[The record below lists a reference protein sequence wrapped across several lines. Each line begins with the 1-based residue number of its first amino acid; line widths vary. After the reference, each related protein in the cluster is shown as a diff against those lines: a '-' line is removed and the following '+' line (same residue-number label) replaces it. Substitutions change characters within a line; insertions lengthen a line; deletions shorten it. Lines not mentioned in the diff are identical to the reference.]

1 MVTRAIDN
9 GHYHN
14 LAEGEKQS
22 VEKEE
27 TKKRKWVEDANG
39 NEIVLVLL
47 SHTMLLCRV
56 SVSNSRVNSS
66 RERIP
71 SLKVEPV
78 LVSNDKF
85 IRLQKV
91 RRKYTGRG
99 RSRFRAMLDTPAHQE
114 PSSKGKKIFLISD
127 VHTDHEEN
135 LEWIRGLSSTD
146 FSQHTLILAGDV
158 TDNLKSFE
166 ITMTLLTSKFRDVFF
181 VPGNHDLWCRRKEDN
196 VTDSL
201 TKLEKLTE
209 TCSSLGVLTSPANI
223 SGVWIV
229 PLLSWYHE
237 SFDRE
242 RDIEGYNI
250 PPVHKACT
258 DYGACKWPAP
268 LSTSDDSIAR
278 HIDEL
283 NDVKLRDLPD
293 LQHADCQV
301 ISFSHFL
308 PRFEL
313 CPEKRMLLYPNLP
326 KMVGSDWL
334 EARVRKIHGQKGSP
348 TACHLFGHTHFAWDA
363 TLDGIRYIQAPLAY
377 PKERARKQI
386 SADIE
391 LPLCIYDSERG
402 GLLKAPIPSRWS
414 EYYRLHKR
422 DPNNQQLA
430 PWVESHYHPQTDTPT
445 GGGAS

>member
-1 MVTRAIDN
+1 MVQRESR
-9 GHYHN
+9 YSSYC
-14 LAEGEKQS
+14 LP
-22 VEKEE
+22 E
-27 TKKRKWVEDANG
+27 TKVRLLGEFFRAQRSHKW
-39 NEIVLVLL
+39 
-47 SHTMLLCRV
+47 LLCRV
-56 SVSNSRVNSS
+56 SPSASCINSS
-66 RERIP
+66 GERAP
-71 SLKVEPV
+71 TLKRDR
-78 LVSNDKF
+78 VSVFNDKF
-85 IRLQKV
+85 TGPQGAHRRATRRDRIRC
-91 RRKYTGRG
+91 RARSDAHDEPSGRG
-99 RSRFRAMLDTPAHQE
+99 NN
-114 PSSKGKKIFLISD
+114 KIFLISD

-135 LEWIRGLSSTD
+135 LDWIRGLSSVD

-158 TDNLKSFE
+158 TDNLEIFE
-166 ITMTLLTSKFRDVFF
+166 STMTLLKRKFRDIFF

-223 SGVWIV
+223 GGVWIV

-258 DYGACKWPAP
+258 DFSACKWPTP

-278 HIDEL
+278 YIDEL
-283 NDVKLRDLPD
+283 NDENLRGLPARE
-293 LQHADCQV
+293 QADCQV

-334 EARVRKIHGQKGSP
+334 EARVRQIHGEMGSA
-348 TACHLFGHTHFAWDA
+348 TSCHLFGHTHFAWDT

-377 PKERARKQI
+377 PRERARKQI
-386 SADIE
+386 SAENE

-402 GLLKAPIPSRWS
+402 GLLPGPFPARWS

-422 DPNNQQLA
+422 EPDNQQLA
-430 PWVESHYHPQTDTPT
+430 PWVEPHYHHQSDTPA
-445 GGGAS
+445 GGGS